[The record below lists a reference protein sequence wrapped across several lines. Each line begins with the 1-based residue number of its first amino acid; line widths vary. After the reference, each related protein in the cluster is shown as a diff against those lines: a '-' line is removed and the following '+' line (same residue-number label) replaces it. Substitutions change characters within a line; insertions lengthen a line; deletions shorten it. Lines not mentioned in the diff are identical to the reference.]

1 MMAARIKQFQAFM
14 ALTQMLVMP
23 LFFLSGA
30 LYPLNGLPA
39 WRTVLTRIDPLTYV
53 VDPMRRAVCSHL
65 TISPAA
71 LHALA
76 PGVSWGGWVVPL
88 GLSLG
93 IVALMGSRWRPW
105 PFSSSAR
112 PVSPILGQ
120 TSEDSTLRPKSV
132 RNPHYPHPLINSQPS
147 RP

>member
-1 MMAARIKQFQAFM
+1 
-14 ALTQMLVMP
+14 MP

-39 WRTVLTRIDPLTYV
+39 WLTVLTRIDPLAYI
-53 VDPMRRAVCSHL
+53 VDPMRRAVFSHL

-71 LHALA
+71 PHALA

-93 IVALMGSRWRPW
+93 IVALMGIAMAAVAILE
-105 PFSSSAR
+105 FSK
-112 PVSPILGQ
+112 
-120 TSEDSTLRPKSV
+120 TE
-132 RNPHYPHPLINSQPS
+132 
-147 RP
+147 